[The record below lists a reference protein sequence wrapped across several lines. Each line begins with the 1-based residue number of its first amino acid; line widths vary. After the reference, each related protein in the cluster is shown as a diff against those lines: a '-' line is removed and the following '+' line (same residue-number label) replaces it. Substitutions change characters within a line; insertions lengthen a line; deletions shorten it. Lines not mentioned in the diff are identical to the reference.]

1 MVEHWFVAPA
11 VAGSSPVYHPIY
23 RIEQKQKFMIEFN
36 NVSRQYKLGNE
47 IIKALDEVS
56 LRIEDGAFVAVMGP
70 SGSGKSTLL
79 NLIGGLDRPNKGSV
93 AVNGVDLHKLSD
105 KKLAAYRNKTIGF
118 VFQSFNLQPIYTALE
133 NVMLP
138 LYFVKSNSQDKKQRS
153 QKVLKLVGLEGKIKN
168 NPNQLSGGEQQRV
181 AIARALVNE
190 PSILLADEP
199 TGNLDSKN
207 GKIIMQLIK
216 ELNKSG
222 NITVVMVTHDEEMA
236 KNADYILKI
245 KDGKVR

>member
-1 MVEHWFVAPA
+1 
-11 VAGSSPVYHPIY
+11 
-23 RIEQKQKFMIEFN
+23 MIEFS

-47 IIKALDEVS
+47 TIKALDEVS
-56 LRIEDGAFVAVMGP
+56 LHIEDGAFVAIMGP
-70 SGSGKSTLL
+70 SGSGKSTFL

-93 AVNGVDLHKLSD
+93 TVGGVDLHKLSD

-118 VFQSFNLQPIYTALE
+118 VFQSFNLQSIYTALE

-138 LYFVKSNSQDKKQRS
+138 LYFSKISNKERKERS
-153 QKVLKLVGLEGKIKN
+153 QKVLKLVGLEGKTKN
-168 NPNQLSGGEQQRV
+168 RPNQLSGGEQQRV
-181 AIARALVNE
+181 AIARALVNQ

-207 GKIIMQLIK
+207 GKIIVQLLK

-222 NITVVMVTHDEEMA
+222 NITVVMVTHDEEIA
-236 KNADYILKI
+236 KSADYVLKI
-245 KDGKVR
+245 RDGKVK

>member
-1 MVEHWFVAPA
+1 MAP
-11 VAGSSPVYHPIY
+11 SSRVQIPIAT
-23 RIEQKQKFMIEFN
+23 QFMIEFN

-47 IIKALDEVS
+47 TIKALDEVS

-138 LYFVKSNSQDKKQRS
+138 LYFAKSNNQDKKQRS

-222 NITVVMVTHDEEMA
+222 NITVVIVTHDEEMA
-236 KNADYILKI
+236 RNADYILKI
-245 KDGKVR
+245 RDGKVK

>member
-1 MVEHWFVAPA
+1 M
-11 VAGSSPVYHPIY
+11 
-23 RIEQKQKFMIEFN
+23 
-36 NVSRQYKLGNE
+36 
-47 IIKALDEVS
+47 
-56 LRIEDGAFVAVMGP
+56 
-70 SGSGKSTLL
+70 
-79 NLIGGLDRPNKGSV
+79 

-105 KKLAAYRNKTIGF
+105 KRLAAYRNKTIGF

-138 LYFVKSNSQDKKQRS
+138 LYFSKSSSREKKERS
-153 QKVLKLVGLEGKIKN
+153 QKVLKLVGLDGKMKN
-168 NPNQLSGGEQQRV
+168 KPNQLSGGEQQHV

-207 GKIIMQLIK
+207 GKIIVQLLK

-222 NITVVMVTHDEEMA
+222 NITIWRRNGYRGRRSERGETHRREESLIHTA
-236 KNADYILKI
+236 TEYSPLY
-245 KDGKVR
+245 

>member
-1 MVEHWFVAPA
+1 
-11 VAGSSPVYHPIY
+11 
-23 RIEQKQKFMIEFN
+23 MIEFN

-47 IIKALDEVS
+47 TIKALDEVS
-56 LRIEDGAFVAVMGP
+56 LRIEDGAFVVIMGP
-70 SGSGKSTLL
+70 SGSGKSTFL

-118 VFQSFNLQPIYTALE
+118 VFQSFNLQLIYTALE

-138 LYFVKSNSQDKKQRS
+138 LYFSKSNSREKKERS
-153 QKVLKLVGLEGKIKN
+153 QKVLKLVGLDGKMKN
-168 NPNQLSGGEQQRV
+168 KPNQLSGGEQQRV

-207 GKIIMQLIK
+207 GKIIIQLLK

-222 NITVVMVTHDEEMA
+222 NITVVIVTHDEEIA
-236 KNADYILKI
+236 KSADYILKI
-245 KDGKVR
+245 RDGKVK